1 MKNDNVKKND
11 NKLLA
16 KRYFFMVIACACFS
30 LGLTIFLIP
39 NKIVAGGASGLATLL
54 NIVIPSIPTGVFIVI
69 INVPI
74 LLFGLKLMGWR
85 FILRC
90 FITTITLSLFTELFT
105 AVFENIALVT
115 DNKILAALY
124 GGVLQGVGMGFF
136 IKYEMSSGGTELL
149 GRVTHHIF
157 PVMTIATHVAVFDGI
172 IVVLGAI
179 VLHDIENIL
188 YALILIFTV
197 AKISDLI
204 VMGFTKS
211 KLCYIVTSQADA
223 MSEYLIEHSPRG
235 VTLLRGEGMYTK
247 TEKGVIMTCVKNNQI
262 TNLKEWVKQL
272 DEHAFVIVCDA
283 NQVYGKGFNNF

>member
-1 MKNDNVKKND
+1 MKNDNVEKND
-11 NKLLA
+11 KKRLV
-16 KRYFFMVIACACFS
+16 KRYFFMVIACACFA
-30 LGLTIFLIP
+30 LGLTLFLVP

-54 NIVIPSIPTGVFIVI
+54 NIVIPSVPTGVFIAI

-74 LLFGLKLMGWR
+74 LLFALKLMGWR
-85 FILRC
+85 FVLRC
-90 FITTITLSLFTELFT
+90 FITTITLSLLTELFT
-105 AVFENIALVT
+105 AVFENMSLIT

-157 PVMTIATHVAVFDGI
+157 PIMTIASHVAVLDGI

-211 KLCYIVTSQADA
+211 KLCYIVTSQADD

-262 TNLKEWVKQL
+262 TNLKAWVKQL

-283 NQVYGKGFNNF
+283 NQVYGKGFNNI

>member
-1 MKNDNVKKND
+1 MIIGC
-11 NKLLA
+11 
-16 KRYFFMVIACACFS
+16 FCFS
-30 LGLTIFLIP
+30 SGLTVFLIP
-39 NKIVAGGASGLATLL
+39 NKIITGGVSGVASVINIMTGL
-54 NIVIPSIPTGVFIVI
+54 PTGAFIVI
-69 INVPI
+69 LNLPI
-74 LLFGLKLMGWR
+74 LLGGLKLMGWR
-85 FILRC
+85 FLVRSL
-90 FITTITLSLFTELFT
+90 ITTITLGLTTELCEYIPAPT
-105 AVFENIALVT
+105 N
-115 DNKILAALY
+115 DPILAVLY
-124 GGVLQGVGMGFF
+124 GGVLQGAGLYLF